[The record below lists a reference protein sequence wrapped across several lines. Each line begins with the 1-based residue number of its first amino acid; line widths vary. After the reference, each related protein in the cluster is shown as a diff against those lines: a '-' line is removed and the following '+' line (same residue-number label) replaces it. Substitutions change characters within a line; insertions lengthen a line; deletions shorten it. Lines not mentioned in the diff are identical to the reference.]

1 MISRCEVCCIQVDMF
16 SYETYLN
23 VANSE
28 HWNTSILANIKAKNY
43 TKANAKLIKLLESIN
58 VREDYYDR
66 EQFIKERD
74 LIVKKFKDGAK
85 IGTYLFDKW
94 GFSIN
99 IIESHSPIILVEM

>member
-1 MISRCEVCCIQVDMF
+1 MISHCEVCCIQVDMF
-16 SYETYLN
+16 SNETYLN
-23 VANSE
+23 VSNSN
-28 HWNTSILANIKAKNY
+28 HWNTGILANIKAKNF
-43 TKANAKLIKLLESIN
+43 TQANEKLIKLLESIN
-58 VREDYYDR
+58 VREDYHYR
-66 EQFIKERD
+66 EQVYKERD